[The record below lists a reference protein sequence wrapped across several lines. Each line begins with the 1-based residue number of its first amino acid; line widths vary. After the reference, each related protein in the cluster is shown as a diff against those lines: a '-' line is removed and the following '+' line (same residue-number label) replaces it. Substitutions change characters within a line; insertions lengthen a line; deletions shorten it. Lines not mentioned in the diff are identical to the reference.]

1 MTATAKCPRLL
12 FNQKLIRNSCENGLS
27 TFSRSILKMMFK
39 ILTDETRYN
48 KMFYHFRR
56 MYKVLTTT
64 DEKGPNWER
73 LNDAKLV
80 EKEDNA

>member
-1 MTATAKCPRLL
+1 
-12 FNQKLIRNSCENGLS
+12 
-27 TFSRSILKMMFK
+27 
-39 ILTDETRYN
+39 
-48 KMFYHFRR
+48 